1 MIQIKKIYP
10 ALLMMAIF
18 VGCTEMYVP
27 KVDSDTKA
35 LVVEGLITDGSGPF
49 TIKLTEAL
57 PYASD
62 SDAETSSVSDAKL
75 SVSDGENHSYNL
87 TNGGNGKY
95 TLPTSFKAKAGSSY
109 TLHIETSDGSV
120 YESSPQKLLSPQ
132 SYDSIHAS
140 SITREYLDDDNVLN
154 SVKCFDVRLDL
165 FNASTSDAAPLCR
178 FKSNAVI
185 QYEYIYTLDIDPETD
200 TVPTWSWD
208 IFGWKTFQLDEEE
221 NITEERSN
229 SGNPVIYNH
238 LLSYVPVGTSSY
250 GITTSAGVNIIYYFR
265 FDQYTINEET
275 YNFYKEANNQLAASG
290 KLFDPITS
298 QLYGNMTCTSDPS
311 KIVLGLFEVSSVTQA
326 AYVISE
332 SKLTNKVTMRKVPY
346 LDITESGSYRY
357 KVNTVEALMDSVATL
372 PEYQVI
378 PYPGW
383 WYHKQ

>member
-1 MIQIKKIYP
+1 M
-10 ALLMMAIF
+10 LMMAIF

-35 LVVEGLITDGSGPF
+35 LVVEGLITDGAGPF

-75 SVSDGENHSYNL
+75 SVSDDENHIYNL
-87 TNGGNGKY
+87 TNEGKGKY
-95 TLPTSFKAKAGSSY
+95 TLPSTFKAKAGNSY
-109 TLHIETSDGSV
+109 TLHIETSDGSI

-140 SITREYLDDDNVLN
+140 STTREYLDDDNVLN
-154 SVKCFDVRLDL
+154 SMKCFDVRLDL
-165 FNASTSDAAPLCR
+165 FNAPASEAAPLCR

-185 QYEYIYTLDIDPETD
+185 QYEYTYTLDIDPETD
-200 TVPTWSWD
+200 TIPTWYWD
-208 IFGWKTFQLDEEE
+208 IFGWDTFQLDEEE

-229 SGNPVIYNH
+229 TGNPIIYNH
-238 LLSYVPVGTSSY
+238 LLSYVPMGTSSY
-250 GITTSAGVNIIYYFR
+250 GITTSPSVNIIYYFR

-298 QLYGNMTCTSDPS
+298 QLYGNMKCTSNPS

-326 AYVISE
+326 AYVIKGT
-332 SKLTNKVTMRKVPY
+332 KLSNKVTLRKVPY
-346 LDITESGSYRY
+346 LDIPQKGSYRY
-357 KVNTVEALMDSVATL
+357 KVNADESLMDSVATL
-372 PEYQVI
+372 PDYQVVK
-378 PYPGW
+378 YPVW
-383 WYHKQ
+383 WTH